1 MLVSFRQNERR
12 KVKEKSIGRKLIP
25 TEKII
30 FRINLEGV
38 IKSLMVL
45 TEGNVF
51 VKISAMFV
59 LNKENAIY
67 FYALKCTTKVLFKTR
82 QQKVSLLASSEV
94 P

>member
-1 MLVSFRQNERR
+1 MNALQLQF
-12 KVKEKSIGRKLIP
+12 LISRVFI
-25 TEKII
+25 E
-30 FRINLEGV
+30 FFS
-38 IKSLMVL
+38 KSLMVL